1 MVTTMMV
8 MAAVSVVVVTL
19 LLFILQLPFL
29 QVLLLNSVVSMPTAA
44 AADGLALAGN
54 KEESLL
60 NHGLAFCSAFCA
72 GAAFLATLLA
82 PLGHVP

>member
-1 MVTTMMV
+1 MV

-19 LLFILQLPFL
+19 LLFILLQLPFL
-29 QVLLLNSVVSMPTAA
+29 QLLLFNSVVSMPTVAA
-44 AADGLALAGN
+44 AAGLALAGN
-54 KEESLL
+54 KGESLL

>member
-1 MVTTMMV
+1 MLT
-8 MAAVSVVVVTL
+8 AAVSVVVVTL
-19 LLFILQLPFL
+19 LLFILLQLPFL
-29 QVLLLNSVVSMPTAA
+29 QVLLNSAVGMPTAA
-44 AADGLALAGN
+44 AVELALAGN
-54 KEESLL
+54 KGEHLL